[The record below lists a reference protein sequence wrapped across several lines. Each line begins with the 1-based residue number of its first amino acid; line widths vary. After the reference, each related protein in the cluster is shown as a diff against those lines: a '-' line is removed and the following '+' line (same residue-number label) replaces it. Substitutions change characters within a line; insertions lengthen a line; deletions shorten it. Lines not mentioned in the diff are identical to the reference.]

1 MIVITFIAMIYCLL
15 VYVVGADSPVLWKL
29 VLLLLTAFSLIW
41 QFSKGM
47 SSGLTPIESLGDHGL
62 DEVIEGAKNLKNT
75 LLGSEQ
81 E

>member
-1 MIVITFIAMIYCLL
+1 
-15 VYVVGADSPVLWKL
+15 
-29 VLLLLTAFSLIW
+29 
-41 QFSKGM
+41 M